1 MLCKVCNTG
10 PTNEGKDL
18 MAETSSE
25 PVKKCEECGADATTT
40 RMIKGKKKHVCKSC
54 AWVVDNLLK

>member
-1 MLCKVCNTG
+1 
-10 PTNEGKDL
+10 